1 MSENKVMVVEI
12 KKLNK
17 SFIANEIETGNAV
30 QILQENI
37 PEWMLRKAIKFDVYL
52 MKGFY
57 KDGRK
62 FWRQVDKEDYKRA
75 IESNIEIPTK
85 RANRKRNL
93 FN

>member
-1 MSENKVMVVEI
+1 MNENKSIVVEI

-17 SFIANEIETGNAV
+17 SFIANEVVTGNSI
-30 QILQENI
+30 QIFQERI

-57 KDGRK
+57 KDGRS
-62 FWRQVDKEDYKRA
+62 FWRQVDKEDYTKA
-75 IESNIEIPTK
+75 KDAGIDIPTK
-85 RANRKRNL
+85 RVNRKREL